1 MLEAAT
7 KWIPL
12 DLIRNRL
19 SPSESKAWCF
29 LGKHYQS
36 QRQFENSLYP
46 LKKCSSLD
54 PSADNLV
61 SYGSALFDYG
71 NIDGALKTLK
81 KAVEKDAKNTKALY
95 YYGLVLA
102 WVHPFL
108 RGLIISDATV

>member
-7 KWIPL
+7 KWISW

-19 SPSESKAWCF
+19 NPSEPKAWCF

-81 KAVEKDAKNTKALY
+81 NTKALY

-102 WVHPFL
+102 WVHPFM
-108 RGLIISDATV
+108 RGLIVLDAAV